1 MQFIRALVR
10 DSQQDYEREQ
20 AVKLI
25 RAFVDNEALSF
36 VPQSVVRAL
45 VAIAE
50 QTGDKLRNICL
61 ETLAEICEWERSFAL
76 TRVPGC

>member
-1 MQFIRALVR
+1 MSRIVWLNQCIRALVR

-20 AVKLI
+20 ALKLI
-25 RAFVDNEALSF
+25 RAFVDNEALAY

-50 QTGDKLRNICL
+50 QASDKLRNICL
-61 ETLAEICEWERSFAL
+61 ETLAEICKL
-76 TRVPGC
+76 NN